1 MITKSGIV
9 KIKFSPWG
17 KALIMKTIQ
26 TGEGDESTQSEIQTV
41 KLEAIWIRFDAE
53 FNIAFDGFVW
63 LTVTTR
69 QELGTICPTLGRVPV

>member
-1 MITKSGIV
+1 MIAKSRIF

-17 KALIMKTIQ
+17 KALIVKTIQ
-26 TGEGDESTQSEIQTV
+26 TGQRDESKQSEIQTV

-53 FNIAFDGFVW
+53 FTITFDGFVW

-69 QELGTICPTLGRVPV
+69 QELGTICPTLGRVPI